1 MRRTVRCVAATVRKA
16 QGGADAGLYA
26 LADRHAVV
34 VRSLVRS
41 LCGEPGRRRGNAAG
55 RLPHLQ
61 QESVGIG
68 RRLRLVVPAR
78 PENDHAAAGLR
89 HARLQ
94 RDLCPNGPRE
104 DRARNGSGP
113 VVGRR
118 DACAAGDGQHD
129 VNCVYDIIKPILD
142 KKADFTIGSR
152 FIDKTSS
159 RFKSTVA
166 RQIGIRV
173 ISKAIN
179 ISTHKKVFD
188 TTSGFRACNK
198 EIIKSF
204 SISYP
209 LEYPEPVTT
218 TELLKKGYKLKEV
231 PVSMNERIG
240 GTSSIKAWK
249 NIYYMV
255 NVCLSILMVKIRRY
269 K

>member
-1 MRRTVRCVAATVRKA
+1 MKDRILLIIPAYNEEENILDTYKEIKKFNKNNKVKYDVIVINDGSTDNTEDILNENKIPHITLIHNLGI
-16 QGGADAGLYA
+16 GGAVQTGYKYA
-26 LADRHAVV
+26 YENNYDIAV
-34 VRSLVRS
+34 
-41 LCGEPGRRRGNAAG
+41 
-55 RLPHLQ
+55 Q
-61 QESVGIG
+61 F
-68 RRLRLVVPAR
+68 
-78 PENDHAAAGLR
+78 D
-89 HARLQ
+89 
-94 RDLCPNGPRE
+94 
-104 DRARNGSGP
+104 
-113 VVGRR
+113 
-118 DACAAGDGQHD
+118 GDGQHD
-129 VNCVYDIIKPILD
+129 VNCVCDIIKPILD

-159 RFKSTVA
+159 KFKSTVA